1 MNKSKNTYTLSILAA
16 GCLWG
21 FMGLFR
27 RYMGEAGFS
36 SSGVIVLRCG
46 VAALCFA
53 LTLLLTGPSQ
63 FRVRL
68 RDAWCFFGS
77 GVVSL
82 LFFTFCYFQAMNYM
96 SLSAAAILLYTAPAI
111 VTLLSALL
119 FKERLTGLKL
129 LAVLLAFLGCA
140 LVSGLGAGDMPFR
153 RRAYST
159 ASARAS
165 ATPCTASSP
174 ATPGARL
181 FQQHDK
187 LLFLPA
193 GRPGRGAHL
202 GRGRRLR
209 DGGGL
214 RREPGPRHRRG
225 RRHLLP
231 AYPALYPRP
240 HGHGD
245 GPRLHHGLR
254 RACRGHHRRRSVF
267 HERMGLLSYC
277 GVVLVLSAV
286 VLLNDGPS
294 AGFDLFTFMWYH
306 VSNPVGYER
315 TRQ

>member
-140 LVSGLGAGDMPFR
+140 LVSGLGAGDMALSTAGILYGLGAGFGYAMYSIFARYALERGYSSNTINFYSCLLAALGAALIWGVDGVFETAAASGGNLALAIGAGVVTCYLPYLLYTHAW
-153 RRAYST
+153 RRAAPPSWPPSSLSWPPSSAQPCST
-159 ASARAS
+159 SVWAFCHTAASCS
-165 ATPCTASSP
+165 CSQP
-174 ATPGARL
+174 
-181 FQQHDK
+181 
-187 LLFLPA
+187 
-193 GRPGRGAHL
+193 
-202 GRGRRLR
+202 
-209 DGGGL
+209 
-214 RREPGPRHRRG
+214 
-225 RRHLLP
+225 
-231 AYPALYPRP
+231 
-240 HGHGD
+240 
-245 GPRLHHGLR
+245 
-254 RACRGHHRRRSVF
+254 
-267 HERMGLLSYC
+267 
-277 GVVLVLSAV
+277 
-286 VLLNDGPS
+286 
-294 AGFDLFTFMWYH
+294 
-306 VSNPVGYER
+306 
-315 TRQ
+315 

>member
-140 LVSGLGAGDMPFR
+140 LVSGLGAGDM
-153 RRAYST
+153 ALST
-159 ASARAS
+159 AGILYGLGAGSRYALERGYSSNTINFYSCLLAALGAALIWGVDGVFETAAASGGNLALAIGAGVVTCYLPYLLYTHGLTGMETGRAS
-165 ATPCTASSP
+165 IMASVEPVVATIV
-174 ATPGARL
+174 GA
-181 FQQHDK
+181 
-187 LLFLPA
+187 A
-193 GRPGRGAHL
+193 
-202 GRGRRLR
+202 
-209 DGGGL
+209 
-214 RREPGPRHRRG
+214 
-225 RRHLLP
+225 
-231 AYPALYPRP
+231 
-240 HGHGD
+240 
-245 GPRLHHGLR
+245 
-254 RACRGHHRRRSVF
+254 VF

-286 VLLNDGPS
+286 VLLNAGPKRR
-294 AGFDLFTFMWYH
+294 
-306 VSNPVGYER
+306 V
-315 TRQ
+315 

>member
-1 MNKSKNTYTLSILAA
+1 MMNKSKNTYTLSILAA

-63 FRVRL
+63 FRVQL

-140 LVSGLGAGDMPFR
+140 LVSGLGAGDM
-153 RRAYST
+153 ALST
-159 ASARAS
+159 AGILYGLGAGFGYAMYSIFARYALERGYSSNTINFYSCLLAALGAALIWGVDGVFETAAASGGNLALAIGAGVVTCYLPYLLYTHGLTGMETGRAS
-165 ATPCTASSP
+165 IMASVEPVVATIV
-174 ATPGARL
+174 GA
-181 FQQHDK
+181 
-187 LLFLPA
+187 A
-193 GRPGRGAHL
+193 
-202 GRGRRLR
+202 
-209 DGGGL
+209 
-214 RREPGPRHRRG
+214 
-225 RRHLLP
+225 
-231 AYPALYPRP
+231 
-240 HGHGD
+240 
-245 GPRLHHGLR
+245 
-254 RACRGHHRRRSVF
+254 VF

-286 VLLNDGPS
+286 VLLNAGPKRR
-294 AGFDLFTFMWYH
+294 
-306 VSNPVGYER
+306 V
-315 TRQ
+315 

>member
-53 LTLLLTGPSQ
+53 LTLLLTGASQ

-140 LVSGLGAGDMPFR
+140 LVSGLGAGDMALSTAGILYGLGAGFGYAMYSIFARYALERGYSSNTINFYSCLPPWARRSSGAWTASSR
-153 RRAYST
+153 RRRPPAGTWPSP
-159 ASARAS
+159 SAR
-165 ATPCTASSP
+165 ASSP
-174 ATPGARL
+174 ATCPICSIPTASR
-181 FQQHDK
+181 
-187 LLFLPA
+187 A
-193 GRPGRGAHL
+193 W
-202 GRGRRLR
+202 
-209 DGGGL
+209 
-214 RREPGPRHRRG
+214 
-225 RRHLLP
+225 
-231 AYPALYPRP
+231 
-240 HGHGD
+240 
-245 GPRLHHGLR
+245 R
-254 RACRGHHRRRSVF
+254 RAAPPSWPPSSLSWPPSSAQPCSTSVWAF
-267 HERMGLLSYC
+267 CHTAASC
-277 GVVLVLSAV
+277 SCSQ
-286 VLLNDGPS
+286 P
-294 AGFDLFTFMWYH
+294 
-306 VSNPVGYER
+306 
-315 TRQ
+315 

>member
-140 LVSGLGAGDMPFR
+140 LVSGLGAGDMSL
-153 RRAYST
+153 ST
-159 ASARAS
+159 AGILYGLGAGFGYAMYSIFARYALERGYSSNTINFYSCLLAALGAALIWGVDGVFETAAAS
-165 ATPCTASSP
+165 GGNLALAI
-174 ATPGARL
+174 GA
-181 FQQHDK
+181 
-187 LLFLPA
+187 
-193 GRPGRGAHL
+193 
-202 GRGRRLR
+202 
-209 DGGGL
+209 
-214 RREPGPRHRRG
+214 
-225 RRHLLP
+225 
-231 AYPALYPRP
+231 
-240 HGHGD
+240 
-245 GPRLHHGLR
+245 
-254 RACRGHHRRRSVF
+254 
-267 HERMGLLSYC
+267 
-277 GVVLVLSAV
+277 GVVTCYLPY
-286 VLLNDGPS
+286 LL
-294 AGFDLFTFMWYH
+294 
-306 VSNPVGYER
+306 
-315 TRQ
+315 